1 MAGGGLN
8 KTHKYKKLYC
18 YVLRGGGWGAP
29 RIVGVI
35 YLGMLT
41 NVFRSTNGCERIRK
55 QGLMSNRSSEYS
67 NAEIVLST
75 ARPPS
80 IAASLLIVMD
90 AIRVGQLDL
99 ALGLLEA
106 IRIKDE
112 GEVATRLMTANLHA
126 RAGLWHDA
134 IRAVGDARKSFPEF
148 VTPQIFEAQ
157 LLAELG
163 KRTESILLLQ
173 SVVERCPDYP
183 GVAGTLASIRMPGP
197 SYREVLSF
205 FHQRLRPR
213 GYLEIGVETGATL
226 ALSKAQCSVGIDP
239 DFSPLRR
246 DKISTD
252 CLLFE
257 MKSSEFFEQNE
268 RITVFG
274 NTPLDLVF
282 IDGLHQYL
290 ASVTD
295 FAAVEGWT
303 NERTVVVMHDALPVA
318 PIYATT
324 ERTTRFWV
332 GDVWKTVKLLLSC
345 RTDLRIRIVP
355 TPPSGLVVIT
365 KLKPQMAQRG
375 DWFAADFALFDENT
389 WESGAT
395 EWPSDFPVVS
405 NDLAGYMDAM
415 GLSV

>member
-1 MAGGGLN
+1 
-8 KTHKYKKLYC
+8 
-18 YVLRGGGWGAP
+18 
-29 RIVGVI
+29 
-35 YLGMLT
+35 
-41 NVFRSTNGCERIRK
+41 
-55 QGLMSNRSSEYS
+55 MSNRSSEYN
-67 NAEIVLST
+67 NAEILLSM

-99 ALGLLEA
+99 ALGLLEV
-106 IRIKDE
+106 IGTKDE
-112 GEVATRLMTANLHA
+112 SEAAAQLMTANLYA
-126 RAGLWHDA
+126 RAGHWQDA
-134 IRAVGDARKSFPEF
+134 IRTVGDARKNFPEF
-148 VTPQIFEAQ
+148 ITPLIFEAQ

-205 FHQRLRPR
+205 FHQRLSPR

-226 ALSKAQCSVGIDP
+226 ALSKAQRSVGIDP

-246 DKISTD
+246 EKISAD
-252 CLLFE
+252 CSLFE
-257 MKSSEFFEQNE
+257 MKSSDFFAKHE
-268 RITVFG
+268 RNSVFG

-282 IDGLHQYL
+282 IDGLHRYA

-295 FAAVEGWT
+295 FAAVEGWA

-318 PIYATT
+318 PIYASS

-365 KLKPQMAQRG
+365 KLNPKMVRRG
-375 DWFAADFALFDENT
+375 DWFAADFASFEGDT
-389 WESGAT
+389 WESGTT
-395 EWPSDFPVVS
+395 EWPSDFPLVS
-405 NDLAGYMDAM
+405 NDLAGYLDSM